1 MSLIRF
7 EDISFEIGE
16 QKILSDANLAIEAG
30 ERLCLIGRNGAGKS
44 TTFKLIMGLI
54 EPDRGSVIFESKLII
69 SQLEQSLPISEKT
82 TVRDIIRSGLSEI
95 ELLLRN
101 YHELASKKLEGKN
114 LLELE
119 DLHKQIDTHGG
130 WNLEQRIDTIISEL
144 NLPAEK
150 RMDELSGGWLRRVS
164 LGKAL
169 VQKPDILLLDEP
181 TNHLDISTI
190 KWLEDIVYS
199 YKGTVIF
206 ITHDRAFIKKLASR
220 ILEIDR
226 GKITSWPGDYNN
238 YLRRKEKFLIDEK
251 SEYAKF
257 DKKLEQ
263 EEIWIRQGIKARRTR
278 NEGRSRALMRMRE
291 ERQKRVVH
299 ETQARI
305 HIGESEKSGR
315 KVIRIK
321 NINYQYTDE
330 PLINNFSLN
339 IQRGDRIGIV
349 GNNGI
354 GKTTLLRLLL
364 GKIEPN
370 SGTVKLG
377 TNIEI
382 GYFDQ
387 LRQKL
392 DPERSVA
399 DNVSDGKTHIKING
413 NDRHVVGYLKGFLF
427 SPKRSMTPVKALS
440 GGEKNRIILA
450 KLFTKATNLLIL
462 DEPTND
468 LDMETLDVLEEQL
481 VQYKGTLLVVSH
493 DREFLDNV
501 ITSMLVFEDQDKLN
515 HYVGNFSDWLA
526 RNQLLT
532 QVDHHKNSN
541 KKHQK
546 SPERTKKIA
555 KLSFKEQRILNALP
569 DQIKSLE
576 INKVHLEGKL
586 SSSDFYNQDKN
597 KIQSTLEEFTELTN
611 RIEEKIEA
619 WSILTEK
626 EDEYKKTKDP
636 Y

>member
-1 MSLIRF
+1 
-7 EDISFEIGE
+7 
-16 QKILSDANLAIEAG
+16 
-30 ERLCLIGRNGAGKS
+30 
-44 TTFKLIMGLI
+44 MGLI

-69 SQLEQSLPISEKT
+69 SQLEQSLPISEET
-82 TVRDIIRSGLSEI
+82 TVRDVIRSGLSEI
-95 ELLLRN
+95 ELLLTN
-101 YHELASKKLEGKN
+101 YHELASKELKGKD
-114 LLELE
+114 LLDLE

-130 WNLEQRIDTIISEL
+130 WNLEHRIDTIISEL

-150 RMDELSGGWLRRVS
+150 RMNELSGGWLRRVS

-169 VQKPDILLLDEP
+169 VQKPDVLLLDEP

-190 KWLEDIVYS
+190 KWIEDIVYS

-238 YLRRKEKFLIDEK
+238 YVRRKEKFLIDEK
-251 SEYAKF
+251 NEFAKF

-291 ERQKRVVH
+291 ERQKRVTH
-299 ETQARI
+299 ENQAHI

-315 KVIRIK
+315 KVIRVK
-321 NINYQYTDE
+321 NVNYQYTDE

-339 IQRGDRIGIV
+339 IQRGDRICIV

-364 GKIEPN
+364 GKIEPT

-399 DNVSDGKTHIKING
+399 DNVSDGKTHIQING
-413 NDRHVVGYLKGFLF
+413 SDRHIVGYLKGFLF
-427 SPKRSMTPVKALS
+427 SPKRSMTRVKALS

-501 ITSMLVFEDQDKLN
+501 ITSMLVFEGQDRLS
-515 HYVGNFSDWLA
+515 HYVGNFSDWLS
-526 RNQLLT
+526 RKQLLT
-532 QVDHHKNSN
+532 QVDHHKNTN
-541 KKHQK
+541 KKQKK
-546 SPERTKKIA
+546 SPEKTKKIA
-555 KLSFKEQRILNALP
+555 KLNFKEQRLLNTLP

-576 INKVHLEGKL
+576 TKKVYLEKEL
-586 SSSDFYNQDKN
+586 SHSDFYTQGKDE
-597 KIQSTLEEFTELTN
+597 IQFTLKEFDALTSK
-611 RIEEKIEA
+611 IEEKIEA
-619 WSILTEK
+619 WSILIEK
-626 EDEYKKTKDP
+626 EDQYKKTKDP
-636 Y
+636 

>member
-1 MSLIRF
+1 MSLMRF
-7 EDISFEIGE
+7 EDISLEIGE
-16 QKILSDANLAIEAG
+16 QKILSEANLTIEAG

-69 SQLEQSLPISEKT
+69 SQLDQSLPISEET
-82 TVRDIIRSGLSEI
+82 TVREIIRSGLSNI
-95 ELLLRN
+95 ELLLKN
-101 YHELASKKLEGKN
+101 YHELASKKLEKKG

-119 DLHKQIDTHGG
+119 NLHKQIDTHGG
-130 WNLEQRIDTIISEL
+130 WNLDQRVDIIISEL
-144 NLPAEK
+144 NLPADK

-226 GKITSWPGDYNN
+226 GKITSWPGNYNN
-238 YLRRKEKFLIDEK
+238 YVRRKEKSLVDEK
-251 SEYAKF
+251 NEYAKF

-278 NEGRSRALMRMRE
+278 NEGRSRALMRMRD
-291 ERQKRVVH
+291 ERQKRITQ
-299 ETQARI
+299 ETHARI

-315 KVIRIK
+315 KVIRVK
-321 NINYQYTDE
+321 NINYQYTNE
-330 PLINNFSLN
+330 PLIKNFTLN

-413 NDRHVVGYLKGFLF
+413 RDRHVVGYLKGFLF

-515 HYVGNFSDWLA
+515 HYVGNFSDWLS

-532 QVDHHKNSN
+532 EIDHHKNLY
-541 KKHQK
+541 KKIEHSQSK
-546 SPERTKKIA
+546 VKKIA
-555 KLSFKEQRILNALP
+555 KLSFKEQRALNLLS
-569 DQIKSLE
+569 DQIKLLE
-576 INKVHLEGKL
+576 TDKLRFEKEL
-586 SSSDFYNQDKN
+586 SSPEFYSLDKIR
-597 KIQSTLEEFTELTN
+597 IQSTLEEFALLSKT
-611 RIEEKIEA
+611 IEEKIQA
-619 WSILTEK
+619 WSALIDK
-626 EDEYKKTKDP
+626 EEQYKKTKNP

>member
-16 QKILSDANLAIEAG
+16 QKILSDANLAIETG

-69 SQLEQSLPISEKT
+69 SQLEQSLPISEET
-82 TVRDIIRSGLSEI
+82 TVRDVIRSGLSEI
-95 ELLLRN
+95 ELLLTN
-101 YHELASKKLEGKN
+101 YHELASKELKGKD
-114 LLELE
+114 LLDLE

-150 RMDELSGGWLRRVS
+150 RMNELSGGWLRRVS

-169 VQKPDILLLDEP
+169 VQKPDVLLLDEP

-238 YLRRKEKFLIDEK
+238 YVRRKEKFLIDEK
-251 SEYAKF
+251 NEFAKF

-291 ERQKRVVH
+291 ERQKRVTH
-299 ETQARI
+299 ENQAHI

-315 KVIRIK
+315 KVIRVK
-321 NINYQYTDE
+321 NVNYQYTDE

-364 GKIEPN
+364 GKIEPT

-399 DNVSDGKTHIKING
+399 DNVSDGKTHIQING
-413 NDRHVVGYLKGFLF
+413 SDRHIVGYLKGFLF
-427 SPKRSMTPVKALS
+427 SPKRSMTRVKALS

-501 ITSMLVFEDQDKLN
+501 ITSMLVFEGQDRLS
-515 HYVGNFSDWLA
+515 HYIGNFSDWLS
-526 RNQLLT
+526 RKQQLT
-532 QVDHHKNSN
+532 QVDHHKNTN
-541 KKHQK
+541 KKQKK
-546 SPERTKKIA
+546 SPEKTKKIA
-555 KLSFKEQRILNALP
+555 KLNFKEQRLLNTLP

-576 INKVHLEGKL
+576 TKKVYLEKEL
-586 SSSDFYNQDKN
+586 SHSDFYTQGKDE
-597 KIQSTLEEFTELTN
+597 IQFTLKEFDALTIK
-611 RIEEKIEA
+611 IEEKIEA
-619 WSILTEK
+619 WSVLIEK
-626 EDEYKKTKDP
+626 EDQYKKTKDP
-636 Y
+636 